1 VEKVK
6 YTHKELKQPD
16 KFRVFIIKL
25 VDKAERN
32 FNKIL
37 LAIVASVLVLVFVL
51 GFNFYQDKQ
60 SEGVGAKF
68 ADALEL
74 YNSGNAEEAL
84 GRFSD
89 IASRYPDEQAA
100 KLSIYYSG
108 TIYYDSEQYEKSIEK
123 MQEYL
128 ESGPDSQ
135 ILRDS
140 SNLIVGLAYYN
151 LQKWEDAIKFL
162 SKIDGSNSL
171 YRKSAKINLA
181 LAYEKMGQNQKAQ
194 EIYKLI
200 LSYISSS
207 DDIS

>member
-1 VEKVK
+1 MEKIK
-6 YTHKELKQPD
+6 YTQKELKQPD
-16 KFRVFIIKL
+16 KFTAFIVRL
-25 VDKAERN
+25 VDKVEKN

-37 LAIVASVLVLVFVL
+37 FALVATVLVFAFVL
-51 GFNFYQDKQ
+51 GFNFYQNKKSD
-60 SEGVGAKF
+60 GVGAKF

-108 TIYYDSEQYEKSIEK
+108 TIYYDSDQYEKSIEK

-128 ESGPDSQ
+128 ESKPDSQ
-135 ILRDS
+135 VLRDS
-140 SNLIVGLAYYN
+140 SNLTLGLAYYN
-151 LQKWEDAIKFL
+151 LQKWEDSIKSL
-162 SKIDGSNSL
+162 SKIDSSDSL
-171 YRKSAKINLA
+171 YRKAAKINLA
-181 LAYEKMGQNQKAQ
+181 LAYEKTGQAQKAQ

-200 LSYISSS
+200 LPYLTASE
-207 DDIS
+207 

>member
-1 VEKVK
+1 MEKIK
-6 YTHKELKQPD
+6 YTQKELKQPD
-16 KFRVFIIKL
+16 KFTAFIVRL
-25 VDKAERN
+25 VDKVEKN

-37 LAIVASVLVLVFVL
+37 FALVATVLVFAFVL
-51 GFNFYQDKQ
+51 GFNFYQNKKSD
-60 SEGVGAKF
+60 GVGAKF

-108 TIYYDSEQYEKSIEK
+108 TIYYNSDQYEKSIEK

-128 ESGPDSQ
+128 ESKPDSQ
-135 ILRDS
+135 VLRDS
-140 SNLIVGLAYYN
+140 SNLTLGLAYYN
-151 LQKWEDAIKFL
+151 LQKWEDSIKFL
-162 SKIDGSNSL
+162 SKINSSDSL
-171 YRKSAKINLA
+171 YRKAAKINLA
-181 LAYEKMGQNQKAQ
+181 LAYDKTGQDQKAQ

-200 LSYISSS
+200 LPYLTASE
-207 DDIS
+207 